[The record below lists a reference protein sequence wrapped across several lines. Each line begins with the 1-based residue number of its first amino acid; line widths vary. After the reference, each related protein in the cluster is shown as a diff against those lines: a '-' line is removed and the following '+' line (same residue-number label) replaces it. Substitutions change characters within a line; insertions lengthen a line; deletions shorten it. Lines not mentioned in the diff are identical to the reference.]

1 MFSDEETA
9 AAIVALLLVKKN
21 KEKRKRFVW
30 VKPWLERSTNLGL
43 YETLVQELRF
53 EDESEYKKLPRMTPQ
68 DFDEILELMQGDI
81 SETKINIPDSI
92 PANIKLA
99 AIIRFLATD
108 DIYTNLPYQFLVN
121 AITLSKFIPG
131 K

>member
-1 MFSDEETA
+1 M
-9 AAIVALLLVKKN
+9 
-21 KEKRKRFVW
+21 W

-53 EDESEYKKLPRMTPQ
+53 EDKSEYKKLPRMTPQ

-81 SETKINIPDSI
+81 SKTKINIPDSI

-108 DIYTNLPYQFLVN
+108 DIYTYLPYQFLVN
-121 AITLSKFIPG
+121 AITLSKFIPD